1 MVSNLRRRPFSASQA
16 AGAVQ
21 MSSLASRPRLNQD
34 TFDQLLSFLDPDREE
49 AGRRYVEIRHKLIYI
64 FTCRG
69 CSTPEDLADITMD
82 RVADKTPAIADSY
95 VGDKNLYFYGVARKV
110 FLESVRKKPNRPPP
124 PESVNTEEDE
134 LMLECLEECIKKL
147 TARNRRLI
155 LEYYKDDRGAKIDR
169 RRKLAD
175 QLGIALNALR
185 IRAHRIR
192 MNLQS
197 CVADCLDMNGVA

>member
-1 MVSNLRRRPFSASQA
+1 
-16 AGAVQ
+16 
-21 MSSLASRPRLNQD
+21 LNQD
-34 TFDQLLSFLDPDREE
+34 TFDQLLTFLDPCREE
-49 AGRRYVEIRHKLIYI
+49 AGRRYVEIRQKLIFI

-69 CSTPEDLADITMD
+69 SSTPEDLADITMD
-82 RVADKTPAIADSY
+82 RVAEKTPAIAQSY

-110 FLESVRKKPNRPPP
+110 FLESVRKKPNHPPP
-124 PESVNTEEDE
+124 PESGNTEEEE
-134 LMLECLEECIKKL
+134 LLLDCLEECIKKL

-155 LEYYKDDRGAKIDR
+155 LEYYQDEKGAKIDR
-169 RRKLAD
+169 RKELAE

-197 CVADCLDMNGVA
+197 CVADCLNVNSVA